1 MLVET
6 TEPIRQGQ
14 IWLCFEGK
22 AFTDKLNV
30 GYERRKNQ
38 RYFQDFFR
46 ADVNKKKK
54 GISTTDS
61 LRSILLRSAYHISN
75 QNVQA

>member
-54 GISTTDS
+54 
-61 LRSILLRSAYHISN
+61 RH
-75 QNVQA
+75 